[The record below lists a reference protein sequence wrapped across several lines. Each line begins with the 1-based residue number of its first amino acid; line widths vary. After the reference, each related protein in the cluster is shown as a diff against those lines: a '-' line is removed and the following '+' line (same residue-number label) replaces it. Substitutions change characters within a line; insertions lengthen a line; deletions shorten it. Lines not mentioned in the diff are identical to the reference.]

1 MIRAWFGWLYDVA
14 LLRVELAFTGLLL
27 ANVVV
32 LSLVLILA
40 RNLQLPIWDPSS
52 LSRIIFASAFLAC
65 LYGGCLAT
73 RAHRQ
78 IAIDVLSPYLPG
90 PTRRRVEGFTSAVA
104 ALASLALYIQALRYL
119 DLMVDPLASLAPGS
133 DALLLREWVWKLPI
147 AGAFGLIA
155 LHFAVHSA
163 RSFLT
168 SDDSVEGESGGGE
181 ESEAGPPA

>member
-40 RNLQLPIWDPSS
+40 RNFQLPIWDPSS

-73 RAHRQ
+73 RARRQ
-78 IAIDVLSPYLPG
+78 IAIDALSSYLPG

-104 ALASLALYIQALRYL
+104 ALASGALYVHALRYL
-119 DLMVDPLASLAPGS
+119 NLMVDPLASLAPGS

-155 LHFAVHSA
+155 LHFAVRSA
-163 RSFLT
+163 RAFLA
-168 SDDSVEGESGGGE
+168 SDDAVEGESGGRE
-181 ESEAGPPA
+181 ELEAGPPV